1 MIHINLLPVRAVQ
14 KKERLVNQLAI
25 LILGVIATV
34 LVCFFT
40 WFSFSGRIDA
50 VNADI
55 KTKQTETKSLRAV
68 LKELKGFEASQK
80 DLRGKLDILEKLK
93 ANRSGPVR
101 LLDEL
106 SKAVPKKIWIISF
119 TENNGVISMVGG
131 GMTEESIA
139 GFMRDLENS
148 DYYKNIELEV
158 IDQKKTDGNDY
169 LSFKIRCAVQTEEPS
184 GLNKK

>member
-25 LILGVIATV
+25 LILGVVATV
-34 LVCFFT
+34 VVCFLT
-40 WFSFSGRIDA
+40 WFSFSGRIDE

-55 KTKQTETKSLRAV
+55 KTKQAEIKSLQAD
-68 LKELKGFEASQK
+68 LKELSGFEASQK
-80 DLRGKLDILEKLK
+80 DLRGKLDVLEKLK
-93 ANRSGPVR
+93 SNRSGPVR

-106 SKAVPKKIWIISF
+106 SKAIPKKVWIISF
-119 TENNGVISMVGG
+119 TENNGAISIVGG

-139 GFMRDLENS
+139 AFMLDLETS
-148 DYYKNIELEV
+148 AYYKNIELEV
-158 IDQKKTDGNDY
+158 IDQKKIGENDY

-184 GLNKK
+184 GLKKS